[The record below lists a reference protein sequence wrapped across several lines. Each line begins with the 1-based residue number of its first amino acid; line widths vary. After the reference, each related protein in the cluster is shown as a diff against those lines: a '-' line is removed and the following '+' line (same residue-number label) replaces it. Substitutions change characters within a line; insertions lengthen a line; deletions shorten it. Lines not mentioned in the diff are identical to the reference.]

1 MLILDYNLM
10 KVKNFL
16 HYFRKKEWRDPM
28 LYDEILIL
36 CGKSGIS
43 IAKLERETN
52 LGNGTIRRWKQA
64 NPGAANLKK
73 VADYFGVTL
82 DELLFQTENSKNC
95 VQ

>member
-1 MLILDYNLM
+1 
-10 KVKNFL
+10 
-16 HYFRKKEWRDPM
+16 M

-43 IAKLERETN
+43 IAKLERQTN
-52 LGNGTIRRWKQA
+52 LANGTIRRWKQA
-64 NPGAANLKK
+64 NPSAVNLKK

-82 DELLFQTENSKNC
+82 DELLFQTDNSKKC